1 MTQKRYATELSFS
14 RYTHRVS
21 GKPVHAIK
29 VTDENIEVIHKLWKT
44 PSATVGTWFVRVH
57 SNKKQVLTTEQFDKL
72 YRLP

>member
-1 MTQKRYATELSFS
+1 MTQKRYATELAFGRYIHKES
-14 RYTHRVS
+14 R
-21 GKPVHAIK
+21 KAVHAIK

-57 SNKKQVLTTEQFDKL
+57 ANKKQVLTAEQFDRI